1 MAGTSGACNDLF
13 VSINLSTDLINL
25 NNTKDTT
32 NESDADDESSYTK
45 SFDYNDGTHGLKQQ
59 GLSLDEGLSLGSP
72 NGDTIDATTNVE
84 DFHTPVFDSDDE
96 ETKLNGFA
104 KAINAR
110 QKFKLAS
117 LGSSNSTSSTNSDI
131 DGETQSRKR
140 SAVDGLLFE
149 IYERYTTREN
159 GRSIDSDN
167 ITECS
172 TTSSSFC
179 FASSLENDET
189 RVKLDKAYLE
199 TKGIFITL
207 FLFGRA
213 LMGRCVFSWGVL
225 YAS

>member
-13 VSINLSTDLINL
+13 VSINLSTDLITL
-25 NNTKDTT
+25 NDTKDTT

-45 SFDYNDGTHGLKQQ
+45 SFDYNDGTQGLKQQ

-72 NGDTIDATTNVE
+72 DGDTTTNVE
-84 DFHTPVFDSDDE
+84 DFHSPVFDSDEE

-179 FASSLENDET
+179 FATSLENDET

-199 TKGIFITL
+199 TKGIFRTL
-207 FLFGRA
+207 FVLVA
-213 LMGRCVFSWGVL
+213 LLG
-225 YAS
+225 